1 MDFSESYSHLLDKIS
16 VCAKNA
22 GRDPTSITLVA
33 VTKYASLEQM
43 HEAYKLGIRHF
54 GESRLQ
60 TALPKLPHFPS
71 DVHWHFIGSLQSNKI
86 GKIVEHFD
94 YIHSVDSLEVARLI
108 GKKSHELQ
116 KKPSLFLQVNTSKES
131 NKHGFSEEALLQNF
145 DAIAE
150 LRLNVIGLMTMAPL
164 TSDAH
169 VAKTCF
175 HRLKELCDQLSL
187 PHLSM
192 GMTQDFPIAI
202 EEGATF
208 LRIGSLL
215 FEK

>member
-1 MDFSESYSHLLDKIS
+1 MNSQLLDQIS

-22 GRDPTSITLVA
+22 GRDPASIQLIA
-33 VTKYASLEQM
+33 VTKYATLDQM
-43 HEAYKLGIRHF
+43 QEAYALGMRHF

-60 TALPKLPHFPS
+60 AALPKLKHFPA

-94 YIHSVDSLEVARLI
+94 YIHSVDSLKIAELI
-108 GKKSHELQ
+108 AKKSLELQ
-116 KKPSLFLQVNTSKES
+116 KRPQLFLQVNTSKES
-131 NKHGFSEEALLQNF
+131 SKHGFSEEALVEQF
-145 DAIAE
+145 DAIAA
-150 LRLNVIGLMTMAPL
+150 LDLNIIGLMTMADPN
-164 TSDAH
+164 A
-169 VAKTCF
+169 AKKCF
-175 HRLKELCDQLSL
+175 HALRLLRDQLSL

-192 GMTQDFPIAI
+192 GMTQDFHVAI

-215 FEK
+215 FEKFPL